1 MIQANLYFAKNF
13 AVCVKK
19 VWKSGMTNDKIYIV
33 KNLTICS
40 PDMKP
45 LAWDLVMY
53 AYPDWTLTEE

>member
-1 MIQANLYFAKNF
+1 MYFAKNF